1 MKQLWCWATVRQSRS
16 CVYDDAVGQVWW
28 ANKQMSFWVTA
39 SKLKAAYF
47 IYTPSEYHYDFEPL
61 YMYNA

>member
-1 MKQLWCWATVRQSRS
+1 MVLSHSQTIAQLCVRRRRGASVVSKQTNVVLSYS
-16 CVYDDAVGQVWW
+16 
-28 ANKQMSFWVTA
+28 
-39 SKLKAAYF
+39 LKAAYF